1 MSAPTRAGRADA
13 GVDTFGVSAAPSG
26 HVFDWPDLPVHQQPS
41 WSDSGV
47 LAETLATLSHFPP
60 LVFAGECDALTAKL
74 AAVSR
79 GEAFVLQGGDC
90 AETFGGVTG
99 PNIRD
104 RIKTILQMA
113 VVLTY
118 GAGMP
123 IVKVGRIAGQF
134 AKPRSS
140 DEETRDGVTL
150 PAYRGDMV
158 NGFEFTEQAR
168 RHDPERMLRAYH
180 ASASTLN
187 LVRAFTGGGFADL
200 RSVHTWNKG
209 FLSGPAQARY
219 EQMAGEID
227 RAMRFLEASGVADS
241 DELRRVEFYSSHEA
255 LVLDYERAMV
265 RRDSR
270 TGKPYN
276 TSGHFL
282 WVGERTRDLDAAH
295 IDFVSRVH
303 NPIGVKLGPTA
314 SRDDVLRLID
324 RLDPDHIP
332 GRLTFITRMG
342 AERIG
347 HLLPG
352 LLASVRDEA
361 AHVSWI
367 CDPMHG
373 NTFTSPSGHKTR
385 RFEDVVEEVRG
396 FFAAHREAGT
406 WAGGIHVELTGND
419 VTECVGGAE
428 PVDLDDLGLRY
439 ETLCDPRLN
448 HQQSLELAFLVAEML
463 EHGTR

>member
-1 MSAPTRAGRADA
+1 MVTTDVTGPPPIGHHFDWDDLPARQQPTWGDAEALGRA
-13 GVDTFGVSAAPSG
+13 V
-26 HVFDWPDLPVHQQPS
+26 
-41 WSDSGV
+41 
-47 LAETLATLSHFPP
+47 ATLKGFPP
-60 LVFAGECDALTAKL
+60 LVFAGECDLLRDKL
-74 AAVSR
+74 GAVAR
-79 GEAFVLQGGDC
+79 GEAFLLQGGDC
-90 AETFGGVTG
+90 AETLDGVTG
-99 PNIRD
+99 PNIRN

-123 IVKVGRIAGQF
+123 VVKVGRLAGQF

-140 DEETRDGVTL
+140 DSETRDGVTL

-158 NGFEFTEQAR
+158 NGFEFTPEAR
-168 RHDPERMLRAYH
+168 AHDPARMVSVYH

-187 LVRAFTGGGFADL
+187 LVRAFTTGGYADL

-227 RAMRFLEASGVADS
+227 RAVRFLEASGVAEAE
-241 DELRRVEFYSSHEA
+241 ELRRVDLYSSHEA
-255 LVLDYERAMV
+255 LVLDYERALT

-270 TGKPYN
+270 TGLAYN
-276 TSGHFL
+276 TSGHFI
-282 WVGERTRDLDAAH
+282 WVGERTRDLDGAH

-314 SRDDVLRLID
+314 TRDDVLRLVE
-324 RLDPDHIP
+324 RLDPHGIP

-342 AERIG
+342 ADRIRD
-347 HLLPG
+347 LLPP
-352 LLASVRDEA
+352 LLESVGEV
-361 AHVSWI
+361 AHRVAWV

-385 RFEDVVEEVRG
+385 RFEDVIDEVAG
-396 FFAAHREAGT
+396 FFEAHRAAGT
-406 WAGGIHVELTGND
+406 WPGGIHVELTGND
-419 VTECVGGAE
+419 VTECVGGSGALD
-428 PVDLDDLGLRY
+428 VDDLGLRY

-448 HQQSLELAFLVAEML
+448 HQQSLEMAFQVAAML
-463 EHGTR
+463 EGGR

>member
-1 MSAPTRAGRADA
+1 MSTDVT
-13 GVDTFGVSAAPSG
+13 GVPVG
-26 HVFDWPDLPVHQQPS
+26 HAFDWPDLPARQQPA
-41 WSDSGV
+41 WPDAPA
-47 LAETLATLSHFPP
+47 LAEALATLSHYPP
-60 LVFAGECDALTAKL
+60 LVFAGECDALRNRL
-74 AAVSR
+74 AAASR

-90 AETFGGVTG
+90 AETLSGVTG

-104 RIKTILQMA
+104 RIKTVLQMA

-123 IVKVGRIAGQF
+123 IVKVGRMAGQF
-134 AKPRSS
+134 AKPRSV
-140 DEETRDGVTL
+140 DTETRDGVTL

-158 NGFEFTEQAR
+158 NGFEFTQEAR
-168 RHDPERMLRAYH
+168 RHDPERLLRAYH
-180 ASASTLN
+180 ASSATLN
-187 LVRAFTGGGFADL
+187 LVRAFTDGGFADL
-200 RSVHTWNKG
+200 RSVHLWNKG
-209 FLSGPAQARY
+209 FLSGPAQSRY

-227 RAMRFLEASGVADS
+227 RAIRFLEASGVADAE
-241 DELRRVEFYSSHEA
+241 ELRRVAFYASHEA

-270 TGKPYN
+270 TGLPYD

-282 WVGERTRDLDAAH
+282 WVGERTRDLDGAH
-295 IDFVSRVH
+295 VDFVSRVH
-303 NPIGVKLGPTA
+303 NPIGVKLGPRAT
-314 SRDDVLRLID
+314 REDVLRLIEK
-324 RLDPDHIP
+324 LDPEREP

-342 AERIG
+342 ADRIG
-347 HLLPG
+347 DLLPA
-352 LLASVRDEA
+352 LLESVREEA
-361 AHVSWI
+361 GAITWV

-385 RFEDVVEEVRG
+385 RFDDVVDEVRG
-396 FFAAHREAGT
+396 FFAAHQQVGT

-419 VTECVGGAE
+419 VTECVGGSGA
-428 PVDLDDLGLRY
+428 VDLDDLGLRY

-463 EHGTR
+463 EQGTR